1 MKEIVH
7 KYENLW
13 KENRLKKSRWKRVT
27 NGEKGCMWAD
37 VVVLILSL
45 FGIYYCEKSNNPSI
59 DWLLLCMMGM
69 LASSFLLIYKLNVI
83 SSKVFNREGLRPEDW
98 FYKLKQ
104 MLREHG
110 IQSNEEIDYLQR
122 WCTEISNE
130 ETLAK
135 VFIESMEKIL
145 GIFIIPTVIT
155 IMSVY
160 LEGAENMILFYRSIL
175 AIVIMIWIGLFVY
188 IVLPLITGKNDDRDI
203 IKYLSRDLL
212 ELQIHN
218 EKIENV
224 DCQNEA

>member
-1 MKEIVH
+1 
-7 KYENLW
+7 
-13 KENRLKKSRWKRVT
+13 
-27 NGEKGCMWAD
+27 
-37 VVVLILSL
+37 
-45 FGIYYCEKSNNPSI
+45 
-59 DWLLLCMMGM
+59 MGM

-130 ETLAK
+130 ETPAK